1 MIKDRYLSDI
11 FEQILKKYQNLGND
25 RYIQYNISLS
35 QNNYPQ
41 AQNNHFEIKKYYE
54 GQYMLHTK

>member
-41 AQNNHFEIKKYYE
+41 AQNNLGNIYYE